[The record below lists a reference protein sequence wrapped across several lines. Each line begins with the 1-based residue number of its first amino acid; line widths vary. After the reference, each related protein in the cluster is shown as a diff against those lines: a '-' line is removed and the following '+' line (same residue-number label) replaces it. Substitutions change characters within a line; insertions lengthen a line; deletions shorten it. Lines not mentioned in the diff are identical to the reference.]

1 MRRHTL
7 WLSLIALGV
16 TALVALRAPAVAPPP
31 ANLDQAIASQR
42 ARVAERPG
50 DPQTLNDLGNLLLL
64 TGATG
69 EAEQAY
75 RDALEIDPGTASARY
90 NLALLFAQTD
100 RPRRAL
106 EQLRAVVDIDP
117 DNAWAQYQ
125 IGAIL
130 DGLGAEDRAIRR
142 YALAFRL
149 DPQLAFE
156 DVNPHVIENEHVTEA
171 MLIAYRDLPI
181 AAQAPKTYEH
191 PARIV
196 DLLVPSPAAPAAADA
211 IAEGGTAPAEPRSQ
225 ATYAPGAAA
234 VEEAGPG
241 PSGIETGGDD
251 GGRVL
256 RERDLERG
264 GTVNQ
269 IVVPGYERPRG
280 GTRVPPVRTYTPPG
294 RVQPDDG
301 RAPSAAPGQPGG
313 QERFVPGIPS
323 TGRLEIELLPVDDG
337 DRETL
342 AAAG

>member
-7 WLSLIALGV
+7 WISLIALGAA
-16 TALVALRAPAVAPPP
+16 ALVALRAPAVAPPP

-42 ARVAERPG
+42 ALAAERPG
-50 DPQTLNDLGNLLLL
+50 DAQTLNDLGNLLLL
-64 TGATG
+64 TGAME

-75 RDALEIDPGTASARY
+75 RDALDVDPEMASARY
-90 NLALLFAQTD
+90 NLALLLAQTD

-106 EQLRAVVDIDP
+106 EQLRAVVDLDP

-130 DGLGAEDRAIRR
+130 DGLGADGRAIRR

-171 MLIAYRDLPI
+171 MLIAYRDLPV

-191 PARIV
+191 PSRIV
-196 DLLVPSPAAPAAADA
+196 DLLVPSPAAAAPADA
-211 IAEGGTAPAEPRSQ
+211 LAEGGTGPAEPRSQ

-234 VEEAGPG
+234 VEDAAPG
-241 PSGIETGGDD
+241 EN

-256 RERDLERG
+256 REHDLERG

-269 IVVPGYERPRG
+269 IVVPGYQQPRG

-294 RVQPDDG
+294 RVQPEDG
-301 RAPSAAPGQPGG
+301 RTPGAAPGQPGSR
-313 QERFVPGIPS
+313 ERFVPGIPS
-323 TGRLEIELLPVDDG
+323 TGRLEIELSPVEDG